1 MSKTYDM
8 DTLLRQLL
16 AIIFLAFMPTLI
28 GAVPP
33 GDHLPKSVTRT
44 QVTQN
49 NRTLIR
55 TIVQLDKHTTSAD
68 IIQTCNFLAAE
79 GVTLRFSQLKIGRGL
94 AGIVGKKRILVAN
107 GELLLPG
114 GKSQRFNAGGLLG
127 FRNLSLQ
134 YVADTSGQYTQIE
147 MISSVD

>member
-1 MSKTYDM
+1 MP
-8 DTLLRQLL
+8 LLLH
-16 AIIFLAFMPTLI
+16 
-28 GAVPP
+28 AVPP
-33 GDHLPKSVTRT
+33 GSHLPKSITRT

-49 NRTLIR
+49 NRSLVR
-55 TIVQLDKHTTSAD
+55 TVVQLDRNTTSAD

-79 GVTLRFSQLKIGRGL
+79 GVTLRFSQLKIGRSL
-94 AGIVGKKRILVAN
+94 AGMAGKKRILVAS

-114 GKSQRFNAGGLLG
+114 GGSQQFSAGGLLG

-134 YVADTSGQYTQIE
+134 YVTDAEGRFAQIE

>member
-1 MSKTYDM
+1 MH
-8 DTLLRQLL
+8 TLLRQLL
-16 AIIFLAFMPTLI
+16 AIILLAFMPTLV

-33 GDHLPKSVTRT
+33 GDHLPKSITRT

-49 NRTLIR
+49 NRSLVR
-55 TIVQLDKHTTSAD
+55 TVVQLDKHTTSAD

-79 GVTLRFSQLKIGRGL
+79 GVTLRFSTLKIGRSL
-94 AGIVGKKRILVAN
+94 AGVAGKKRILVAN

-114 GKSQRFNAGGLLG
+114 GKSQRFTAGGLLG

-134 YVADTSGQYTQIE
+134 YVTDAGGQFSQIE